1 MGADNFC
8 YTGGFRSNPVQ
19 SRRTFLRSAA
29 LGATA
34 PFINRGS
41 FRLFAQTPN
50 ATVYSALALE
60 LVQRSTVI
68 DMLGLLTLDYRKL
81 LQWEA
86 QPARFGAV
94 DYERLK
100 NSGITIF
107 HQSVGFTEGDVYASS
122 MRDITGLNAF
132 IAAHPDRFLRV
143 DGACDFERAKQTGKI
158 GILIGQQNSTHFR
171 SVDDVDCWYSLGQRV
186 SQLTYIHNRLG
197 GGSSDAADTGLSP
210 FGAQVVERMNRVGMA
225 VDISHCG
232 DRTTLD
238 AIEASSKPVL
248 ITHSNCRALVRGS
261 RRCKTDEAIRRTAA
275 KGGVIGVTM
284 VRSFVRPG
292 ETATIE
298 DFLDHIDHVVKLC
311 GVEHVGLGSDVDLDG
326 RDLHSH
332 PRNKSD
338 LDGIDYAKKVFDL
351 TEGLLRRN
359 YSRGDVELIL
369 GGNFQRALAEIWA

>member
-1 MGADNFC
+1 
-8 YTGGFRSNPVQ
+8 VL
-19 SRRTFLRSAA
+19 SRRTFLRTAA

-34 PFINRGS
+34 PFVNRGA
-41 FRLFAQTPN
+41 FRLFAQTPT
-50 ATVYSALALE
+50 ATVYSALTLD
-60 LVQRSTVI
+60 LVRRSTVI

-81 LQWEA
+81 LGWEA

-94 DYERLK
+94 DYEKLK
-100 NSGITIF
+100 NSGITVF
-107 HQSVGFTEGDVYASS
+107 HHSVGFTQGDMYSSS

-132 IAAHPDRFLRV
+132 IAAHPDQFLRI
-143 DGACDFERAKQTGKI
+143 DGARDFERAKQTGKI

-171 SVDDVDCWYSLGQRV
+171 NVDDVDHWYGLGQRV
-186 SQLTYIHNRLG
+186 SQLTYVHNRLG
-197 GGSSDAADTGLSP
+197 GGSSDARDTGLSK

-238 AIEASSKPVL
+238 AIEASAKPVL
-248 ITHSNCRALVRGS
+248 ITHSNCRVLVPGS

-284 VRSFVRPG
+284 VRSFVHNG
-292 ETATIE
+292 NTATFE

-338 LDGIDYAKKVFDL
+338 LDNIDYAKKVFDL

-359 YSRGDVELIL
+359 YSAADVELIL
-369 GGNFQRALAEIWA
+369 GGNFQRALAEIWSGTTNAAARS